1 MKVLIF
7 DVETTG
13 LLPKIIKTEDI
24 DSYPNIIQL
33 SYILFDTDKNVLL
46 DYFDNYII
54 QKRHTKIPIEVT
66 RLTGINKEM
75 CLSGVTMITG
85 LEKIYSAMNE
95 AECIVAH
102 NIEFDSRMLF
112 IELMRNKLYIEERM
126 IDGKI
131 FDIIKLIERNNYC
144 TMKNG
149 INICKIVAKSKDG
162 KEYYKWPKLLELYK
176 KLFDK
181 EVDNLHN
188 SLVDTLVCLRCCL
201 KMKYNIYLE
210 DDIFNSLIIK
220 IV

>member
-75 CLSGVTMITG
+75 CLGGVTMITG

-112 IELMRNKLYIEERM
+112 IELMRNKLYIEEKM

-181 EVDNLHN
+181 EVENLHN

>member
-13 LLPKIIKTEDI
+13 LLPKIIKIEDI
-24 DSYPNIIQL
+24 DSYPYIIQL

-75 CLSGVTMITG
+75 CLGGITMMTG
-85 LEKIYSAMNE
+85 LDKIYNAMKG
-95 AECIVAH
+95 ADCIVAH

-112 IELMRNKLYIEERM
+112 IELMRNKGYIDINM
-126 IDGKI
+126 SDGRL

-144 TMKNG
+144 TMKKG

-162 KEYYKWPKLLELYK
+162 KEYYKWPKLSELHK

-181 EVDNLHN
+181 DVDNLHN

-201 KMKYNIYLE
+201 KMKYNIYLK
-210 DDIFNSLIIK
+210 DDIFNDLIFK

>member
-75 CLSGVTMITG
+75 CLGGVTMITG

>member
-1 MKVLIF
+1 MKILIF

-24 DSYPNIIQL
+24 ESYPYIIQL
-33 SYILFDTDKNVLL
+33 SFILFDTNKNVLL

-54 QKRHTKIPIEVT
+54 QKRHTKIPKDVT

-75 CLSGVTMITG
+75 CLSGVTIITG
-85 LEKIYSAMNE
+85 LDRIYNAMKD
-95 AECIVAH
+95 ADCIVAH

-112 IELMRNKLYIEERM
+112 IELMRNRSYIDNN
-126 IDGKI
+126 IVDGKL
-131 FDIIKLIERNNYC
+131 FDIITLIEKSNYC

-149 INICKIVAKSKDG
+149 INICKIVAKSREG
-162 KEYYKWPKLLELYK
+162 KEYYKWPKLSELYK
-176 KLFDK
+176 KLFDN
-181 EVDNLHN
+181 EVENLHN

-201 KMKYNIYLE
+201 KMKYNINLN

>member
-75 CLSGVTMITG
+75 CLGGVTMITG

-112 IELMRNKLYIEERM
+112 IELMRNKPYIEEKM

>member
-75 CLSGVTMITG
+75 CLGGVTMITG
-85 LEKIYSAMNE
+85 LEKIYNAMNE

-112 IELMRNKLYIEERM
+112 IELMKNKPYIDANM
-126 IDGKI
+126 GDGKI

-149 INICKIVAKSKDG
+149 INICKIIAKSRDG
-162 KEYYKWPKLLELYK
+162 KEYYKWPKLSELYK
-176 KLFDK
+176 ILFDK
-181 EVDNLHN
+181 EVENLHN

-201 KMKYNIYLE
+201 KMKYNINLN

>member
-112 IELMRNKLYIEERM
+112 IELMRNKPYIEEKM